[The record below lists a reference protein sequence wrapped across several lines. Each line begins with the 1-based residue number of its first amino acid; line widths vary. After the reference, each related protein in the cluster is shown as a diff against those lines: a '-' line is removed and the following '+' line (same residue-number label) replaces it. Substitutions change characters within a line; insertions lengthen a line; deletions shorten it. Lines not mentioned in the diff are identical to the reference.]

1 MHGAGGANDSL
12 GDGFDF
18 GGMPSH
24 LPNKV
29 PDGGNEV
36 MMDGSARWVNL
47 NQMYFLHSWNTGS
60 RVAYF
65 YQNPIDFNPLLK
77 AALPNLTP
85 KARGDLN
92 K

>member
-1 MHGAGGANDSL
+1 
-12 GDGFDF
+12 
-18 GGMPSH
+18 MPSH